1 MKFVYV
7 FLILVAALLSCNALN
22 KASKNTVQQI
32 SQISKRVLKAI
43 PLKGKTLP
51 LQKSQAKVER
61 PKQNKASNA
70 KRWMPAKKNNVK
82 YVAKIENN
90 KKRWMPAFAEMTQND
105 MESSMMFDTG
115 FVSSDPRSSFQEAQ
129 QQHAGEFGL
138 PQPETAQQGL
148 PPEQSFLT
156 PGNTDQDIGLPGQA
170 VAGRTQDNQFQ
181 TYGNEIESFTK
192 EGLDGGTNSMFN
204 NFDGFQESALNNP
217 KYQEGDFIG
226 GPTIDSSEGKQANL
240 YDAFTLAPGMA
251 ENFVNPLKE
260 NNGGSKVSGDGKKDK
275 SKDEKKKNAEKENTK
290 KEEEEEKSNKKEEKE
305 KSKKEE
311 EKAKEKKTESKEGK
325 KGESSAKS
333 EAKAISGDQK
343 ENVESEDTKEANN
356 DEESGKEATGQGDK
370 LENAEKEQKDEKVKG
385 KEGKAKSLAAKEKN
399 VSETK
404 SKEASE
410 KDDSQEKEVANKDS
424 EKDDNEQNDKANL
437 ANSENESAQVEKEEG
452 KGKDETNEKEDAE
465 DNSKQKESKN
475 HKVNKKIK
483 NVQKVTKHIEK
494 FFKEANAAEPNIEQG
509 KNSKSGDEVDDGQ
522 QPKRVSKSK
531 EKQEMKSSQ
540 KEEEEQLTNSQN
552 KMQKQSQASE
562 NKEREQNAANSKQDS
577 KGVINIEDESR
588 IKKLK
593 QRINTQKI
601 KKTRGRL
608 QQDAA
613 ERQKITP
620 DNGGAMID
628 SSLASNVSPANAR
641 LGLAAEGLRK
651 QLVSNL
657 RHALMRNVAAAI
669 AKGTTTNL
677 QEENIGGQSQGVM
690 QNLQPQGND
699 GGSAAIKQE
708 SQQGNEKPNSS
719 NGQSSFQ
726 NGGQKNTQENE
737 AGAKEDANQASGSQ
751 DANGGSDQSLVPTL
765 MKMDKPMLIN
775 TILKLMKKNQ
785 GKSNENGEKEAME
798 KNEKEEKESK
808 DGGAINQS
816 FSNQAETASD
826 VATASDGAASHA
838 VDQEAE
844 AKDTD
849 NAANVDKESQAASAG
864 ETKVEAKNPKIASG
878 TQEENGHSEYATV
891 PIKSS
896 GDTKFYKFKKLQG
909 QGHIKGKLA
918 HLREGDD
925 PYAQIGLVDP
935 ANNDKMPTHHK
946 ASTLKEDM
954 ESQQAKVSKFVK
966 GGDDG
971 GKEMTDSNVDN
982 SEQSKEASG
991 QNQESLN
998 QESNES
1004 NQRSEQGSAN
1014 GQEAEKQSDGDQAQ
1028 GQAIQDQQ
1036 SSNDNGDQSGNQG
1049 GNQVGNQEVTTN
1061 HKTDQDA
1068 PIQQTQVQQ
1077 QPDGVTTVTNI
1088 NADTP
1093 KMVAQLMKISQR
1105 LHEIND
1111 KKGEQSQQKVNDD
1124 QSKTISNIYS
1134 DAGIPQKSHDDAYAS
1149 IGSFDPNVKKKAA
1162 IGKKKTIMN
1171 KQFANKQSTSNDNI
1185 ISKRRI

>member
-1 MKFVYV
+1 
-7 FLILVAALLSCNALN
+7 
-22 KASKNTVQQI
+22 
-32 SQISKRVLKAI
+32 
-43 PLKGKTLP
+43 
-51 LQKSQAKVER
+51 
-61 PKQNKASNA
+61 
-70 KRWMPAKKNNVK
+70 
-82 YVAKIENN
+82 
-90 KKRWMPAFAEMTQND
+90 
-105 MESSMMFDTG
+105 
-115 FVSSDPRSSFQEAQ
+115 
-129 QQHAGEFGL
+129 
-138 PQPETAQQGL
+138 
-148 PPEQSFLT
+148 
-156 PGNTDQDIGLPGQA
+156 
-170 VAGRTQDNQFQ
+170 
-181 TYGNEIESFTK
+181 
-192 EGLDGGTNSMFN
+192 
-204 NFDGFQESALNNP
+204 
-217 KYQEGDFIG
+217 
-226 GPTIDSSEGKQANL
+226 
-240 YDAFTLAPGMA
+240 
-251 ENFVNPLKE
+251 
-260 NNGGSKVSGDGKKDK
+260 
-275 SKDEKKKNAEKENTK
+275 
-290 KEEEEEKSNKKEEKE
+290 
-305 KSKKEE
+305 
-311 EKAKEKKTESKEGK
+311 
-325 KGESSAKS
+325 
-333 EAKAISGDQK
+333 
-343 ENVESEDTKEANN
+343 
-356 DEESGKEATGQGDK
+356 
-370 LENAEKEQKDEKVKG
+370 
-385 KEGKAKSLAAKEKN
+385 
-399 VSETK
+399 
-404 SKEASE
+404 
-410 KDDSQEKEVANKDS
+410 
-424 EKDDNEQNDKANL
+424 
-437 ANSENESAQVEKEEG
+437 
-452 KGKDETNEKEDAE
+452 
-465 DNSKQKESKN
+465 
-475 HKVNKKIK
+475 
-483 NVQKVTKHIEK
+483 
-494 FFKEANAAEPNIEQG
+494 
-509 KNSKSGDEVDDGQ
+509 
-522 QPKRVSKSK
+522 
-531 EKQEMKSSQ
+531 
-540 KEEEEQLTNSQN
+540 
-552 KMQKQSQASE
+552 MQKQSQSSE

-577 KGVINIEDESR
+577 NEVSKIEDESR

-593 QRINTQKI
+593 QRINTQKM

-628 SSLASNVSPANAR
+628 SSLASNVSPANAH

-677 QEENIGGQSQGVM
+677 QEENSGGQSQGVM
-690 QNLQPQGND
+690 QNLQPQGNN
-699 GGSAAIKQE
+699 GGSAAMKQE
-708 SQQGNEKPNSS
+708 SQQGNEKPSS
-719 NGQSSFQ
+719 TNGQSSFQ

-737 AGAKEDANQASGSQ
+737 AGAKEDANQVSGSQ
-751 DANGGSDQSLVPTL
+751 DENRGSDQSLVPTL
-765 MKMDKPMLIN
+765 MKMDKQMLVN

-816 FSNQAETASD
+816 FSNQAETQPD
-826 VATASDGAASHA
+826 LATASDGATGHA

-849 NAANVDKESQAASAG
+849 NAASVDKESQAASAD

-878 TQEENGHSEYATV
+878 TQEENGHSEYTAV

-909 QGHIKGKLA
+909 QSHIKGKLA
-918 HLREGDD
+918 RVREGDD

-946 ASTLKEDM
+946 ASALKEDM

-971 GKEMTDSNVDN
+971 GKEMTDNNVDN

-998 QESNES
+998 QESNQS
-1004 NQRSEQGSAN
+1004 NQRSEQAN
-1014 GQEAEKQSDGDQAQ
+1014 GQEAEQQSDGDQAQ
-1028 GQAIQDQQ
+1028 GQANQDQQ

-1068 PIQQTQVQQ
+1068 AIQQTQVQQ

-1124 QSKTISNIYS
+1124 QSKTISNTYS

-1162 IGKKKTIMN
+1162 IGKKKTVMN
-1171 KQFANKQSTSNDNI
+1171 KQFAIKQSTSNDNI
-1185 ISKRRI
+1185 LSKRRI